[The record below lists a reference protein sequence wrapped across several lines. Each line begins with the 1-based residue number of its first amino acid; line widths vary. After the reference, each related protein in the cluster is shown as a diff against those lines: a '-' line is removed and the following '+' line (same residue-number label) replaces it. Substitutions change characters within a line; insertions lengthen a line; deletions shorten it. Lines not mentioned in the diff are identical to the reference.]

1 MLNNIIEIWKPI
13 VEFPDRYEVSN
24 LGRVRSVEKKFYH
37 KIKSQHETTTSNYL
51 YVAISVNNKTKM
63 RLMTLSMHGWA
74 GGYVQYG
81 IKNEKIPVV
90 LTKLSSE
97 TLIKGR
103 PPLVDSEW
111 VEVVDGNINGKYHF
125 TYQGAIFDKIEYIS
139 PKGAK
144 FQFKQTDYD
153 YDDCFS
159 ER

>member
-1 MLNNIIEIWKPI
+1 MKKILLLGISLLSFAANA
-13 VEFPDRYEVSN
+13 VESPGVDSRCF
-24 LGRVRSVEKKFYH
+24 
-37 KIKSQHETTTSNYL
+37 
-51 YVAISVNNKTKM
+51 ISVNNKTKM

-139 PKGAK
+139 PKGVK